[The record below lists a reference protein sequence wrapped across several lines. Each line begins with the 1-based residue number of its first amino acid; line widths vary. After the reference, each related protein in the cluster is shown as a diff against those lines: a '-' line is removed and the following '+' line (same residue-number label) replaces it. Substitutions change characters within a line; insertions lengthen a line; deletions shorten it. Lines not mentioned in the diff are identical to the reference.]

1 MNTNIITIP
10 PQSSISYAM
19 RTQKNK
25 HHGGVLW
32 FTGLSGSGKSTLAQ
46 ILQKRLFDEGC
57 QVYVL
62 DGDHIRQ
69 GLNRDLGFSPHDR
82 SENIRR
88 IGEVAALFADAG
100 IIVLCAFIS
109 PYQEDR
115 NRARLAA
122 GDKFHLVHVN
132 ASVELCEERDV
143 KGLYR
148 KARLGE
154 IKDFTGISA
163 PYEIP
168 HDAEIVLDTAQHEVE
183 YCSSVL
189 YNYVRTHLFF

>member
-1 MNTNIITIP
+1 MNTDHLISPIP
-10 PQSSISYAM
+10 TISYAM
-19 RTQKNK
+19 RTQRNQ
-25 HHGGVLW
+25 HRGGVLW

-46 ILQKRLFDEGC
+46 ALQQRLFEEGC

-109 PYQEDR
+109 PYAEDR
-115 NRARLAA
+115 DRARKAA

-132 ASVELCEERDV
+132 ASIELCEQRDV

-148 KARLGE
+148 KARRGE
-154 IKDFTGISA
+154 LKEFTGISA
-163 PYEIP
+163 PYEP
-168 HDAEIVLDTAQHEVE
+168 PQDANLIVDTALHDIDD
-183 YCSSVL
+183 CSAYL
-189 YNYVRTHLFF
+189 YDYVRTHLFF

>member
-10 PQSSISYAM
+10 PQSSISYTM
-19 RTQKNK
+19 RTQKNQ
-25 HHGGVLW
+25 HQGGVLW

-46 ILQKRLFDEGC
+46 IVQKRLFDEGC

-69 GLNRDLGFSPHDR
+69 GLNRDLGFSPNDR

-109 PYQEDR
+109 PYEEDR
-115 NRARLAA
+115 NRARHAA

-168 HDAEIVLDTAQHEVE
+168 HDAEIVLDTAHHQVE
-183 YCSSVL
+183 HCSSVL
-189 YNYVRTHLFF
+189 YNYIRTHLFF